1 MSESIENKIKQTF
14 EDSINVKQKVIDG
27 GAYKVLLDAGN
38 VIAESI
44 SKKGKLLICGNGGSA
59 ADAQHLAAE
68 FLIRLTSD
76 VNRDSIPALSLA
88 QDTSTLTACINDYGS
103 DHIFK
108 RVFSALYSDG
118 DVLLAIT
125 TSGNSKNIIETL
137 KLANERG
144 IYSLGFLGGDGHL
157 GEGGG
162 GGGGGVFNCSVIGT
176 SSSSSTSI
184 SPFVRSIFLS
194 YDLYS
199 TAPQVTPKTRVKP
212 ITKYRFL
219 FLFKSA
225 SGFFFSCMNK
235 Y

>member
-1 MSESIENKIKQTF
+1 MSEGIENKIKQTF
-14 EDSINVKQKVIDG
+14 EDSIIVKRKVIDE
-27 GAYKVLLDAGN
+27 GAYIVLLDAGN
-38 VIAESI
+38 IIADSI

-103 DHIFK
+103 DDIFK
-108 RVFSALYSDG
+108 RVFSALSSDG

-144 IYSLGFLGGDGHL
+144 IYSLGFLGGDG
-157 GEGGG
+157 GEALKYCNTAFIVPDKVTARIQESHITAGHALLQY
-162 GGGGGVFNCSVIGT
+162 
-176 SSSSSTSI
+176 
-184 SPFVRSIFLS
+184 LS
-194 YDLYS
+194 L
-199 TAPQVTPKTRVKP
+199 
-212 ITKYRFL
+212 IHI
-219 FLFKSA
+219 
-225 SGFFFSCMNK
+225 
-235 Y
+235 

>member
-1 MSESIENKIKQTF
+1 MSEGIENKIKQTI
-14 EDSINVKQKVIDG
+14 EDSITVKQKVIDE
-27 GAYKVLLDAGN
+27 GAYRVLLDAGN
-38 VIAESI
+38 IIAESI

-103 DHIFK
+103 DDIFK
-108 RVFSALYSDG
+108 RVFSALSSDG

-144 IYSLGFLGGDGHL
+144 IYSLGFLGGDG
-157 GEGGG
+157 GEALKYC
-162 GGGGGVFNCSVIGT
+162 N
-176 SSSSSTSI
+176 
-184 SPFVRSIFLS
+184 
-194 YDLYS
+194 
-199 TAPQVTPKTRVKP
+199 TAFIVPDKVTARIQESH
-212 ITKYRFL
+212 ITAGHALLQYVEDKL
-219 FLFKSA
+219 LEIAWLTVDK
-225 SGFFFSCMNK
+225 
-235 Y
+235 

>member
-14 EDSINVKQKVIDG
+14 EDSINVKQKVLDE

-38 VIAESI
+38 IIAESI

-103 DHIFK
+103 DDIFK
-108 RVFSALYSDG
+108 RVFSALSSDG

-125 TSGNSKNIIETL
+125 TSGNSNNIIETL

-144 IYSLGFLGGDGHL
+144 IYSLGFLGGDG
-157 GEGGG
+157 GEALQYCNSAFI
-162 GGGGGVFNCSVIGT
+162 VPDKV
-176 SSSSSTSI
+176 
-184 SPFVRSIFLS
+184 
-194 YDLYS
+194 
-199 TAPQVTPKTRVKP
+199 TARIQESH
-212 ITKYRFL
+212 ITAGHALLQYVEDKL
-219 FLFKSA
+219 LQNGWLTLDK
-225 SGFFFSCMNK
+225 
-235 Y
+235 

>member
-14 EDSINVKQKVIDG
+14 EDSIIVKQKVIDE

-38 VIAESI
+38 IIAESI

-103 DHIFK
+103 DDIFK
-108 RVFSALYSDG
+108 RIFSALSSDG

-144 IYSLGFLGGDGHL
+144 IHSLGFLGGDG
-157 GEGGG
+157 GEALKYC
-162 GGGGGVFNCSVIGT
+162 N
-176 SSSSSTSI
+176 
-184 SPFVRSIFLS
+184 
-194 YDLYS
+194 
-199 TAPQVTPKTRVKP
+199 TAFIVPDKVTARIQESH
-212 ITKYRFL
+212 ITAGHALLQYVEDKL
-219 FLFKSA
+219 LETGWLALDK
-225 SGFFFSCMNK
+225 
-235 Y
+235 